1 MNNQINPTKVS
12 ASPNPT
18 GMKRKKTQ
26 ISWSEEEKFLDLF
39 IEDVES
45 GLKQE
50 YSEDELKTLEP
61 IDLTLEKRKKC

>member
-1 MNNQINPTKVS
+1 MNNQINPTAVS

-18 GMKRKKTQ
+18 RMKRKKNQ
-26 ISWSEEEKFLDLF
+26 ISWSEEEKFLDLL

-50 YSEDELKTLEP
+50 YSEDELKALER
-61 IDLTLEKRKKC
+61 IESRLQKNE